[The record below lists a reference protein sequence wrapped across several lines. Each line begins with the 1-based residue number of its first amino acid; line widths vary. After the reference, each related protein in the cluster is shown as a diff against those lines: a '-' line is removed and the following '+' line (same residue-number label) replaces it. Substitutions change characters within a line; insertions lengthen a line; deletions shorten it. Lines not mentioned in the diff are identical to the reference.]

1 MHQWGTWGTLLGV
14 YICAG
19 SRMSLIVYQGDK
31 FLGYKSTQIIS
42 KYPNNLANLR
52 KLSLLIEMPYF
63 VYMTCIVKE
72 TTSQWLELTF
82 YHLRKNINKHSALIA
97 KLIAHL
103 IFTSHHENACIDPV
117 NMATLKIKKSW
128 LSYWMG

>member
-1 MHQWGTWGTLLGV
+1 MNNPLNPNPPNASVGHLTGTLLGV

-72 TTSQWLELTF
+72 TTSQ
-82 YHLRKNINKHSALIA
+82 
-97 KLIAHL
+97 
-103 IFTSHHENACIDPV
+103 
-117 NMATLKIKKSW
+117 
-128 LSYWMG
+128 